1 MSNPLPKKIALQDVS
16 KTFGSRL
23 ALDKLSLSIEE
34 GETVTVI
41 GPTGCGKTTIL
52 NMVAGFTTPSTG
64 QVLVDGIEVEGPN
77 PQRGFMFQRPTLLPW
92 LKVADNVEF
101 PVRYGRLQSK

>member
-1 MSNPLPKKIALQDVS
+1 MSKPLQKKIALQNVS

-64 QVLVDGIEVEGPN
+64 QVLVDGIL
-77 PQRGFMFQRPTLLPW
+77 F
-92 LKVADNVEF
+92 LKDLQHLINNQHHKMLSYAPFF
-101 PVRYGRLQSK
+101 PENQKPL